1 MAQAIKV
8 RYVND
13 SGMLSAGSYTFY
25 SDEQVEVGDR
35 VIIRFHQSGQP
46 QYGVVTY
53 IDVPL
58 TEIGFEGTI
67 KTIAGKQL

>member
-25 SDEQVEVGDR
+25 ADSNVEEGDT
-35 VIIRFHQSGQP
+35 VIIREHSNGTHQF
-46 QYGVVTY
+46 GVVVETGVDTS
-53 IDVPL
+53 DVP
-58 TEIGFEGTI
+58 FEI
-67 KTIAGKQL
+67 KTIIGKSI